1 MKPFAIASFF
11 MMFCFSAC
19 AQETGKPVDYANPQV
34 GDYIEV
40 HNYLADWCSVTMRPD
55 LVFGLDMALDSLFR
69 LPQFKFR
76 LEVHTDC
83 RASHPYNDTFS
94 QARADTMLKYILYRG
109 FPSWRITAK
118 GMGERMLLNPK
129 CSCDMTDAIT
139 RTCNEREHQLNRRV
153 VIRLVKEI
161 KWTGQEPFN
170 LKFPS
175 PGQFLS
181 FPITYFE
188 GTDNTRGVRIELQ
201 EALDTMSD
209 AYVTLYVIPKKEPF
223 LFKKGYKK
231 KTLAEAYDY
240 KTFSPVPSRV
250 RVEYLS
256 PKKQKFGVKAGY
268 VLQLDSVLN
277 RKKIMDEIGLKG
289 DTNILVSDVSYMPE
303 KELKFEPFPT
313 GGVGIN
319 PYVLSKTAYRLLV
332 ITTDFPE
339 QIRYFLYDRDKWCV
353 ANQDTILSEVFEGYV
368 EAMQAYWQIEG
379 RIVSIEYKYVPGLNR
394 PYMYILQPVTKP
406 D

>member
-1 MKPFAIASFF
+1 MKPFAIACFF
-11 MMFCFSAC
+11 MMFCFSAS
-19 AQETGKPVDYANPQV
+19 AQETGKPVDYANPRV
-34 GDYIEV
+34 GDYIEI
-40 HNYLADWCSVTMRPD
+40 HNYLADWCTVTMRPD

-94 QARADTMLKYILYRG
+94 QARADTMLNYILYRG

-129 CSCDMTDAIT
+129 CSCDLTDAIT

-153 VIRLVKEI
+153 VIRLVEEI
-161 KWTGQEPFN
+161 KWTGQEPIN
-170 LKFPS
+170 LTFPS
-175 PGQFLS
+175 PGQFQSYPFTELEWKALKQEIHVELS
-181 FPITYFE
+181 RTI
-188 GTDNTRGVRIELQ
+188 GTMT
-201 EALDTMSD
+201 D
-209 AYVTLYVIPKKEPF
+209 AYFTLYVIPKKEHS
-223 LFKKGYKK
+223 LFNRRNRKKV
-231 KTLAEAYDY
+231 LANAYHF
-240 KTFSPVPSRV
+240 KRRSLVPSRV

-289 DTNILVSDVSYMPE
+289 DTNILVTDIEYMPE
-303 KELKFEPFPT
+303 KEVKFEALQS
-313 GGVGIN
+313 GGFTIN
-319 PYVLSKTAYRLLV
+319 PKDLNKKAYRLLV

-339 QIRYFLYDRDKWCV
+339 QIRYFPYDWDKRCV
-353 ANQDTILSEVFEGYV
+353 ANQDTIVSEVFEGYV
-368 EAMQAYWQIEG
+368 EAMQEYWQIEG
-379 RIVSIEYKYVPGLNR
+379 RIVEIQYRHVPNLNR
-394 PYMYILQPVTKP
+394 PYMYIIQPITKP